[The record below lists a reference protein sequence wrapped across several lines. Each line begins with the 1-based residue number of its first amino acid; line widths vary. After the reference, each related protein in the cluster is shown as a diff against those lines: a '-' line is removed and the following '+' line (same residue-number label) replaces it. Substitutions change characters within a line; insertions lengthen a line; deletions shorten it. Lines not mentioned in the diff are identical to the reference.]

1 MEEASVGDVAKRIVE
16 LIKGDDLLKAQP
28 LHRIMLALLL
38 VASTIVDV
46 LKEDNIDLSED
57 FIDIVRTMLRADD
70 PLADMMVG

>member
-16 LIKGDDLLKAQP
+16 LIKGDDLLKSQP

-38 VASTIVDV
+38 IASTIVDV

-57 FIDIVRTMLRADD
+57 FMDIVRAMLRGDD